1 MIVSVALFFA
11 LVAWTYL
18 ASCFLEDSFYN
29 AYVNRLRSAMFRP
42 VTAVQRAV
50 PRLSER
56 AAAALVFALAVAVV
70 AALSRVGASSAVP
83 GGAPAGA
90 AFGGGLR
97 VLPARSGADAAL
109 ALAAGRFAILL
120 GQLALL
126 RLLLVWRLGGGD
138 GSGVLAFLDTAAWP
152 LSLPRGLSQTAAAA
166 CAALFGGTALCV
178 FAFSPAAVAE
188 AFSVLRL
195 AAVAAADAML
205 LLGNFLFAACVLSWI
220 RLVPSVAAK
229 RPWWRE
235 ALDFACDFS
244 ADALS
249 DFTRALVGPSP
260 VALGMVSFA
269 PLVACFV
276 LRFLHGVAVGLIL

>member
-18 ASCFLEDSFYN
+18 ASCFLEDSFYQ
-29 AYVNRLRSAMFRP
+29 AYVNRLRGAMFRP

-56 AAAALVFALAVAVV
+56 AAAALVFALSLV
-70 AALSRVGASSAVP
+70 AAAAVSRVWASSAGP

-90 AFGGGLR
+90 AFGGAR
-97 VLPARSGADAAL
+97 VLPLRPGPDAAL

-126 RLLLVWRLGGGD
+126 RLLLVWRLRGG
-138 GSGVLAFLDTAAWP
+138 GSGVLAFLDTAVWP
-152 LSLPRGLSQTAAAA
+152 LSLPRDVSQAAAAA

-178 FAFSPAAVAE
+178 FSYSPAAVAE
-188 AFSVLRL
+188 AVAVLRL
-195 AAVAAADAML
+195 AAVAAADSMA
-205 LLGNFLFAACVLSWI
+205 LLGRFLFVACILSWV
-220 RLVPSVAAK
+220 RLVPSSGAR

-244 ADALS
+244 AEALS
-249 DFTRALVGPSP
+249 DFTRAVVGPSP
-260 VALGMVSFA
+260 MAFGMVSFA
-269 PLVACFV
+269 PLLAYFA
-276 LRFLHGVAVGLIL
+276 LSFLHRAVVGLLL